1 LVTTA
6 ALAALAIARHDARRR
21 GTTVGFC
28 LSAPLT
34 GKVTYVAATS
44 TGTLGQIR
52 GEVGGLPP
60 NTYVEAGLL
69 TATALPERAYLDNG
83 LPGPDVVGV
92 IGLWT
97 SGHGPERIAET
108 VAVGPG
114 AKVEE
119 IVFRARNRL
128 THDLRPYGPAAQRC

>member
-1 LVTTA
+1 
-6 ALAALAIARHDARRR
+6 
-21 GTTVGFC
+21 
-28 LSAPLT
+28 
-34 GKVTYVAATS
+34 VAATS
-44 TGTLGQIR
+44 TRTLGQIR
-52 GEVGGLPP
+52 GEVGGFPQTL
-60 NTYVEAGLL
+60 TSRAALL
-69 TATALPERAYLDNG
+69 TTTALPERAYLDNG
-83 LPGPDVVGV
+83 LPGPDVVGE

-108 VAVGPG
+108 VAVDPG